1 MRRILIVA
9 LIWISQTAFSQDTI
23 VKKNNELVAAKILEV
38 STTQIKF
45 KKWNNQDGPAY
56 FESLSEITS
65 IKYANGTVDTFKV
78 EAQINPVV
86 SSEVPANPKQSVEYI
101 PFNVSSSGLL
111 DIIDNSPPGETRDKL
126 RMMHKDM
133 SNYQTYQYLATG
145 LGYGIGFAVPI
156 VVTYRTIFDV
166 YNPNYFQSIMAGAI
180 VGAAIRIT
188 GAVIAKV
195 NKNKRLH
202 KKDEIIAICN
212 QLR

>member
-1 MRRILIVA
+1 
-9 LIWISQTAFSQDTI
+9 
-23 VKKNNELVAAKILEV
+23 
-38 STTQIKF
+38 
-45 KKWNNQDGPAY
+45 
-56 FESLSEITS
+56 
-65 IKYANGTVDTFKV
+65 
-78 EAQINPVV
+78 
-86 SSEVPANPKQSVEYI
+86 
-101 PFNVSSSGLL
+101 
-111 DIIDNSPPGETRDKL
+111 
-126 RMMHKDM
+126 MMHKDM